1 MTQYFFRR
9 LLLIFP
15 TFIGITV
22 LVFTITRFVPGGPIE
37 RMIAQMQQ
45 VKEGG
50 SSSTSDTSGGAALS
64 EDQMAQLEEY
74 YGFNKPVLQS
84 YGEWLWKVLRLDLG
98 VSTRF
103 GDPVWDVIVDKFPVS
118 TYFGLVTVLLTYLIC
133 IPLGVIKAIKH
144 GSFFDSASSIL
155 VFIGY
160 AVPGF
165 VVGVL
170 LLMVFAVYWEVFPLG
185 GFVSS
190 DFVDL
195 TFMEKVVDLFKHT
208 FLPLCA
214 YMAGSFATMTLLMKN
229 SLMDN
234 LAADYVRTAISK
246 GIPFGKA
253 VMSHAF
259 KNSLIPLAT
268 HFGNN
273 ISLLI
278 TGSFLVE
285 FVFNIDGFGLLGFE
299 AVVERD
305 YPVVMG
311 ILVISSVLQL
321 FGNILSDLCVA
332 FVDPRVQFK

>member
-1 MTQYFFRR
+1 MTQYFIRR
-9 LLLIFP
+9 LLLVFP
-15 TFIGITV
+15 TFLGITV

-37 RMIAQMQQ
+37 RMIAAMQQ
-45 VKEGG
+45 VGEGQ
-50 SSSTSDTSGGAALS
+50 SGGASDATGSSALS
-64 EDQMAQLEEY
+64 ADQMAQLEEY
-74 YGFNKPVLQS
+74 YGFDKPILQS
-84 YGEWLWKVLRLDLG
+84 YFEWLWKVVNLDLG
-98 VSTRF
+98 ESTRF
-103 GDPVWDVIVDKFPVS
+103 GDPVWDVIVDKLPVS
-118 TYFGLVTVLLTYLIC
+118 TYFGLMTVLLTYLIC
-133 IPLGVIKAIKH
+133 VPLGVFKAIKH
-144 GSFFDSASSIL
+144 ASIFDSFSSIM
-155 VFIGY
+155 VFMGY

-170 LLMVFAVYWEVFPLG
+170 LLMVFSVQLEWFPLG
-185 GFVSS
+185 GFVST
-190 DFVDL
+190 DFEDL
-195 TFMEKVVDLFKHT
+195 EFAEKVWDLLKHT

-246 GIPFGKA
+246 GLPFGKA
-253 VMSHAF
+253 VLRHAF

-273 ISLLI
+273 ISLII
-278 TGSFLVE
+278 TGSFLIE

-321 FGNILSDLCVA
+321 TGNILSDVCVA
-332 FVDPRVQFK
+332 LVDPRVQFK